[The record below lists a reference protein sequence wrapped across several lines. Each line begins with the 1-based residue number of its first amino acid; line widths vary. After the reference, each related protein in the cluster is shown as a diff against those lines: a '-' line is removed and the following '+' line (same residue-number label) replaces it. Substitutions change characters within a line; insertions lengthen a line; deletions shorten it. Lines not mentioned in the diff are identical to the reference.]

1 MTKHSKFEAE
11 LRDDLHTLEETT
23 GAPEIFR
30 LAKARNR
37 ALAQTEP
44 TSGKLRWPVMGASMA
59 SVLLATVLIVQPD
72 STELSSQVDNQLG
85 TQLATEMIID
95 DSIELYEDLDFYY
108 WLAETD
114 QNGTS

>member
-1 MTKHSKFEAE
+1 MIKHSKFEAE

-30 LAKARNR
+30 LAQARNR

-44 TSGKLRWPVMGASMA
+44 TSGKLLWPVMGASMA
-59 SVLLATVLIVQPD
+59 SVLLATVLIIQPD
-72 STELSSQVDNQLG
+72 SRELGSQVDN
-85 TQLATEMIID
+85 QLATEMIID

-114 QNGTS
+114 KNGTS

>member
-1 MTKHSKFEAE
+1 MTKHSTFEDK
-11 LRDDLHTLEETT
+11 LRDDLHNLEETT
-23 GAPEIFR
+23 RAPEIFR
-30 LAKARNR
+30 LAQARNR

-44 TSGKLRWPVMGASMA
+44 TSAKLLWPVMGASMA
-59 SVLLATVLIVQPD
+59 SVVLATVLIFQPD
-72 STELSSQVDNQLG
+72 STGSHNQLGNQLDNQL
-85 TQLATEMIID
+85 ASESMID